1 MKSESFRFT
10 VFLAAISALTSLS
23 IDMGLPAVPS
33 IEAQFGL
40 LPGRGALTL
49 SFFLAGYALT
59 PLAGGPISDRFGR
72 RPVLTGGLA
81 LFALAGLACALAP
94 TFPLILLA
102 RLLQGSAA
110 GVCVALPLAIVR
122 DLLEGH
128 SARQRMSQVTT
139 VLGVVPLLAPI
150 VGSWVMAAGSRLHL
164 TSSWRLIYAFQA
176 VAALLVLA
184 VVLLAFTESL
194 ATDRRQTLRPS
205 RLLGNYR
212 LLLTD
217 RTFLGYTLIY
227 ALNFACVFGYI
238 SASPLILIERMGVS
252 RFVYTLLFAV
262 TAAGTIL
269 GSFASAR
276 FSKHQ
281 IPVRSVLTG
290 GLLAMASCTVLATAF
305 QIAGF
310 ERPLALLPF
319 LFVVLFC
326 FGLTSPALNLEALE
340 PVPHLSGAGSGA
352 IRSLQMILGSS
363 ASAFLAWFCA
373 RPRIDA
379 AVATT
384 VTMTLIILCS
394 LTLYLTLLRPS
405 TAARLSLAD

>member
-33 IEAQFGL
+33 IETQFGL
-40 LPGRGALTL
+40 LPGHGSLTL
-49 SFFLAGYALT
+49 SLFLAGYALT
-59 PLAGGPISDRFGR
+59 PLAGGPLSDRFGR
-72 RPVLTGGLA
+72 RPVLAGGLA
-81 LFALAGLACALAP
+81 LFAFAGLACALAP
-94 TFPLILLA
+94 TFATILLA

-150 VGSWVMAAGSRLHL
+150 VGSWVMAAGIRFHL
-164 TSSWRLIYAFQA
+164 QASWRLIYAFQA

-184 VVLLAFTESL
+184 AVLLTFTESL
-194 ATDRRQTLRPS
+194 PVDRRQTLHPA
-205 RLLGNYR
+205 RLAGNYR

-227 ALNFACVFGYI
+227 ALNFACVFGYV
-238 SASPLILIERMGVS
+238 SASPLILMQRMGVS
-252 RFVYTLLFAV
+252 RPVYTLLFAV

-269 GSFASAR
+269 GSFSSGL

-281 IPVRSVLTG
+281 LPVRSVVTG
-290 GLLAMASCTVLATAF
+290 GLIAMTASTVLKK
-305 QIAGF
+305 
-310 ERPLALLPF
+310 RPQP
-319 LFVVLFC
+319 
-326 FGLTSPALNLEALE
+326 
-340 PVPHLSGAGSGA
+340 
-352 IRSLQMILGSS
+352 
-363 ASAFLAWFCA
+363 
-373 RPRIDA
+373 
-379 AVATT
+379 
-384 VTMTLIILCS
+384 
-394 LTLYLTLLRPS
+394 LR
-405 TAARLSLAD
+405 